1 MTPDMF
7 NSFHMT
13 NTLDTFA
20 QVTGTPADQWKAT
33 LAAKTSTRVLLQ
45 TTATPTTSGSSSYLA
60 VSLSILT
67 RNPQLVVYRLAQAPL
82 GGASGSGCSTEL
94 CARLIAAGVPI
105 VPGTVVVT
113 PDYSSVYQ
121 FGTPA
126 VSQADEKLANA
137 QRTGAIV
144 GACVGGGV
152 VLLLLLFTYK

>member
-1 MTPDMF
+1 MF
-7 NSFHMT
+7 NSFHLA
-13 NTLDTFA
+13 NTLTTLA
-20 QVTGTPADQWKAT
+20 RLTGTPADQWKAT
-33 LAAKTSTRVLLQ
+33 LAAKTSTRALLQ
-45 TTATPTTSGSSSYLA
+45 TSTTTPTPSGSFLA

-82 GGASGSGCSTEL
+82 STASGSGCSSEL
-94 CARLIAAGVPI
+94 CARLIAAGVPV
-105 VPGTVVVT
+105 VPDTVVIT

-126 VSQADEKLANA
+126 VRKADEKLANA

-152 VLLLLLFTYK
+152 VLILLLFTYK

>member
-1 MTPDMF
+1 MDPDMF
-7 NSFHMT
+7 TSYYLA
-13 NTLDTFA
+13 NTLDTLA
-20 QVTGTPADQWKAT
+20 RLTGTPADQWKAT
-33 LAAKTSTRVLLQ
+33 LAAKTSTRALLQ
-45 TTATPTTSGSSSYLA
+45 TSTTTPTTSSSYLA

-82 GGASGSGCSTEL
+82 SGASGSGCSTEL
-94 CARLIAAGVPI
+94 CARLTAAGVPI
-105 VPGTVVVT
+105 VPGTEVIT

-126 VSQADEKLANA
+126 VSQVDEQLANT

-152 VLLLLLFTYK
+152 ALILLLFTYK